1 MRLRSSKIGKRM
13 LLIRLRSSKIEKR
26 MLVGANKGECPA
38 HRIADKSIRS
48 RSSKVEKREL
58 ARADR
63 RSCPIHT
70 EWRRE
75 RLGKKCHQCCES
87 KQEPDEEERRRKT
100 FYRCE
105 KKTSF
110 LKVTCE
116 FVIR

>member
-48 RSSKVEKREL
+48 RSLKVEKKEL

-63 RSCPIHT
+63 RSCSLHT
-70 EWRRE
+70 KWRRE
-75 RLGKKCHQCCES
+75 WLGKKVPS
-87 KQEPDEEERRRKT
+87 V
-100 FYRCE
+100 
-105 KKTSF
+105 
-110 LKVTCE
+110 L
-116 FVIR
+116 

>member
-1 MRLRSSKIGKRM
+1 MRLRPSKIEKRM

-38 HRIADKSIRS
+38 HRIADKLMRS
-48 RSSKVEKREL
+48 RSLKVEKKEL

-75 RLGKKCHQCCES
+75 WLGKKVPS
-87 KQEPDEEERRRKT
+87 V
-100 FYRCE
+100 
-105 KKTSF
+105 
-110 LKVTCE
+110 L
-116 FVIR
+116 